1 MSIPPLL
8 ELTVGAPLTRPP
20 FVRKVRLRNY
30 RSIKNCDVELSAL
43 TFLVGHNGAG
53 KSNFV
58 DSLRF
63 ITDALRT
70 SLDHALRDRGGIN
83 EVRRRSTGHPNNF
96 GIRVDFTLADQTSG
110 HYAFRIGARPGGAYE
125 VQQEECRISGREV
138 GRAASFKVESG
149 KVTSSAASPPAA
161 VNDRLYLVNASGLPE
176 FRPLYDAL
184 SHMGFYSLNPDR
196 IRDLQSPDPGD
207 LLARDGSN
215 IASVLARMA
224 GAEPQAKALVEEYLA
239 RVVDGI
245 RGVEPKSMGP
255 KETLEFRQTVPG
267 VATPW
272 RFYAANMSDGT
283 LRALGILVALYQGGR
298 SMPPSVPL
306 VGIEEPEV
314 ALHPAAA
321 GVLLDALRDASR
333 RIQVLVT
340 SHSPDLLDN
349 KDLDPKEVLSV
360 VSEQG
365 VTRVAPLHDFGLQAM
380 KEHLYTAG
388 ELLRMD
394 QLGPAE
400 PPPSERQARLFD
412 PSLE

>member
-1 MSIPPLL
+1 M
-8 ELTVGAPLTRPP
+8 
-20 FVRKVRLRNY
+20 
-30 RSIKNCDVELSAL
+30 
-43 TFLVGHNGAG
+43 
-53 KSNFV
+53 
-58 DSLRF
+58 
-63 ITDALRT
+63 
-70 SLDHALRDRGGIN
+70 
-83 EVRRRSTGHPNNF
+83 
-96 GIRVDFTLADQTSG
+96 
-110 HYAFRIGARPGGAYE
+110 
-125 VQQEECRISGREV
+125 
-138 GRAASFKVESG
+138 
-149 KVTSSAASPPAA
+149 
-161 VNDRLYLVNASGLPE
+161 
-176 FRPLYDAL
+176 
-184 SHMGFYSLNPDR
+184 
-196 IRDLQSPDPGD
+196 
-207 LLARDGSN
+207 
-215 IASVLARMA
+215 
-224 GAEPQAKALVEEYLA
+224 
-239 RVVDGI
+239 
-245 RGVEPKSMGP
+245 
-255 KETLEFRQTVPG
+255 
-267 VATPW
+267 
-272 RFYAANMSDGT
+272 
-283 LRALGILVALYQGGR
+283 
-298 SMPPSVPL
+298 PL